1 MKYTIKQLA
10 ELSGLTKRTLR
21 YYDEIGLLKPGRIN
35 SSGYRVYSQIE
46 IDKLQQILFYR
57 TLGVN
62 LKSILKIIN
71 SPNFDELQALKE
83 HLKKLTKQKEQL
95 ETLVNN
101 VEKTIMVKERRMNMS
116 NEERFKGFK
125 KELIAENEEKYGRE
139 IREMFGKETVRQS
152 NERVKKMGKAEHE
165 NIIKIENEL
174 IETLKIA
181 MQAGDPAGEL
191 GQKAAD
197 LHRQWLSFYWGS
209 YNKEAHAGLV
219 RMYVADERFKQYY
232 DKSQPGTAEFLRNA
246 VLFYTGMSE

>member
-139 IREMFGKETVRQS
+139 IREMFGEETVRQS
-152 NERVKKMGKAEHE
+152 NERVKKMSKAEHE

>member
-1 MKYTIKQLA
+1 
-10 ELSGLTKRTLR
+10 
-21 YYDEIGLLKPGRIN
+21 
-35 SSGYRVYSQIE
+35 
-46 IDKLQQILFYR
+46 
-57 TLGVN
+57 
-62 LKSILKIIN
+62 
-71 SPNFDELQALKE
+71 
-83 HLKKLTKQKEQL
+83 
-95 ETLVNN
+95 
-101 VEKTIMVKERRMNMS
+101 MS

>member
-152 NERVKKMGKAEHE
+152 NERVKKMSKAEHE